1 MTNYDLAIIGGGPAG
16 LTAGIYASRARLKV
30 VLIEKG
36 VPGGQIAT
44 TERVENFPGFPEGI
58 SGLELATLLEK
69 QAQKF
74 GLEIKNLTEVKTLR
88 PVETGYEIKTSEGT
102 IFSKAVLIASG
113 ASPTKLGVKGEKEFT
128 GRGVSYCATCDG
140 AFFSGK
146 KVMVVGGGDS
156 AIEEALYLAR
166 IAAEVTVVH
175 RRDQLRATKILQERA
190 FENSKIKFIWNSHLI
205 EIRGEEKVSSVVVKN
220 KLTEEEK
227 ELEMDGVFIYIGLQ
241 PNSQWL
247 PEEVKRD
254 EKGFVLTD
262 ENLMTN
268 WEGVFAA
275 GDVRANQLKQAIT
288 AAAEGALAAHLA
300 EKFIL
305 G

>member
-1 MTNYDLAIIGGGPAG
+1 MNYDFAIIGGGPAG

-30 VLIEKG
+30 VLLEKG

-44 TERVENFPGFPEGI
+44 TDRVENFPGFPEGI
-58 SGLELATLLEK
+58 SGLDLATALEK
-69 QAQKF
+69 QARNF
-74 GLEIKNLTEVKTLR
+74 DLEIKNLTEAKTLR
-88 PVETGYEIKTSEGT
+88 PVEAGYEIITSEET
-102 IFSKAVLIASG
+102 ILSKTVLIATG
-113 ASPTKLGVKGEKEFT
+113 TSPIRLGIKGEKEFA

-140 AFFSGK
+140 AFFREK

-166 IAAEVTVVH
+166 MAAEVTVVH

-190 FENSKIKFIWNSHLI
+190 FENPKIKFVWNSHLV

-220 KLTEEEK
+220 KLTGEEK
-227 ELEMDGVFIYIGLQ
+227 VLEIDGVFIYIGLQ
-241 PNSQWL
+241 PNSSWL
-247 PEEVKRD
+247 PAEIMRD
-254 EKGFVLTD
+254 EKGFILTD

-268 WEGVFAA
+268 WKGVFAA

-288 AAAEGALAAHLA
+288 AAAEGALAAYLA

>member
-1 MTNYDLAIIGGGPAG
+1 MNYDFAIIGGGPAG

-30 VLIEKG
+30 VLLEKG

-44 TERVENFPGFPEGI
+44 TDRVENFPGFPEGI
-58 SGLELATLLEK
+58 SGLDLATALEK
-69 QAQKF
+69 QARNF
-74 GLEIKNLTEVKTLR
+74 GLEIKSLTEAKTLR
-88 PVETGYEIKTSEGT
+88 PVEAGYEIITSEGT
-102 IFSKAVLIASG
+102 IFSKTVLIATG
-113 ASPTKLGVKGEKEFT
+113 ASPIRLGIKGEKEFT

-140 AFFSGK
+140 AFFREK

-166 IAAEVTVVH
+166 MAAEVTVVH

-190 FENSKIKFIWNSHLI
+190 FENPKIKFVWNSHLI
-205 EIRGEEKVSSVVVKN
+205 EIRGEEKVNSVVVKN
-220 KLTEEEK
+220 KLTGEK
-227 ELEMDGVFIYIGLQ
+227 QVLEIDGVFIYIGLQ
-241 PNSQWL
+241 PNSYWL
-247 PEEVKRD
+247 PEEIKRD
-254 EKGFVLTD
+254 EKGFILTD

-268 WEGVFAA
+268 WKGVFAV

-288 AAAEGALAAHLA
+288 AAAEGALAAYLA

>member
-1 MTNYDLAIIGGGPAG
+1 MIYDLTIIGGGPAG

-30 VLIEKG
+30 VLLEKG

-44 TERVENFPGFPEGI
+44 TDRVENFPGFPEGI
-58 SGLELATLLEK
+58 SGLELASLLEK
-69 QAQKF
+69 QAQNF
-74 GLEIKNLTEVKTLR
+74 GLEIKNLTEVKTLK

-102 IFSKAVLIASG
+102 VLSKTVLIATG
-113 ASPTKLGVKGEKEFT
+113 ASPTRLGIKGEKEFT

-140 AFFSGK
+140 AFFREK

-175 RRDQLRATKILQERA
+175 RRDELRATKILQERA
-190 FENSKIKFIWNSHLI
+190 FENPKIKFVWNSHLV

-220 KLTEEEK
+220 KLTEEEQ

-247 PEEVKRD
+247 PEEIKRD
-254 EKGFVLTD
+254 EKGFILTD
-262 ENLMTN
+262 ECLMTN
-268 WEGVFAA
+268 WKGVFAA
-275 GDVRANQLKQAIT
+275 GDVRANQLKQVIT

-300 EKFIL
+300 EKFLL